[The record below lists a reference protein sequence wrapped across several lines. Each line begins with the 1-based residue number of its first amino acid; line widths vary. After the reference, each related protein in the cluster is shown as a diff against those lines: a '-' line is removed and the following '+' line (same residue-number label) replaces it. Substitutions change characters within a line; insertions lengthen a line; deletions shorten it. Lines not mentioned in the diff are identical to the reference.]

1 MGASVS
7 VRFSKRVALLRA
19 IGRNAGIRLPP
30 ENRARAPARRATRE
44 LRRTLG
50 AATRA
55 EREALITAAI
65 LSTGWSTTGVGWVQ
79 DDPRVGANEAF
90 AGVASAWPVG
100 ASLDCFTTRVDWL
113 MRY

>member
-30 ENRARAPARRATRE
+30 ENRARAPARRATRGP
-44 LRRTLG
+44 RRTLG

-65 LSTGWSTTGVGWVQ
+65 LSTGWSATGVGWVQ
-79 DDPRVGANEAF
+79 KM
-90 AGVASAWPVG
+90 
-100 ASLDCFTTRVDWL
+100 TR
-113 MRY
+113 

>member
-55 EREALITAAI
+55 ERGGVDNSGHFVDWVEYDGRWLGAKMTREWARTRLLQASRPPGQWERVWIASRRALI
-65 LSTGWSTTGVGWVQ
+65 G
-79 DDPRVGANEAF
+79 
-90 AGVASAWPVG
+90 
-100 ASLDCFTTRVDWL
+100 
-113 MRY
+113 